1 MRVPMMVR
9 EVTDSEDEAENAD
22 GYPQVAWDVSLIDLA
37 ARSPK
42 SPPPA

>member
-9 EVTDSEDEAENAD
+9 EVTEDEAESAD
-22 GYPQVAWDVSLIDLA
+22 GYPQAAWDVSPVDLA

-42 SPPPA
+42 SLPPA